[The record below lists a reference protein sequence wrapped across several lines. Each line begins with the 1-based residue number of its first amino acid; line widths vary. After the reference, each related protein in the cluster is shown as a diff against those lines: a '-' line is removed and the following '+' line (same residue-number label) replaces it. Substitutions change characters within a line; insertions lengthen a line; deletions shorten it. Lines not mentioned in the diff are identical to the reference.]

1 MPRNTLCTLAA
12 LAMTV
17 VTTASMA
24 QAFPSKPVRL
34 VVPYA
39 PGGSTDIFARIVAEP
54 LGRVLGQPV
63 VVDNKSGAGGALG
76 TAEVARAQPDGHT
89 LVMTTV
95 STMVIIPAASPKP
108 SYTQA
113 DFAPITNIA
122 ATPNIIAVNPAFPS
136 KSGREF
142 LAELKANPGKY
153 GFATSGKA
161 SINHML
167 GESFQA
173 LSGVDITHV
182 PYRGAGPAL
191 NDVVAGQVAIIVDQ
205 LPSSKSFIDAGKL
218 RLMGVIAPK
227 RLPGY
232 PDVPTFDEL
241 GLKGFTDQ
249 AWYGLAAPAKVPAP
263 VLAKLA
269 DAMQQVMANPDVRVR
284 IEKSG
289 ASPVGNTPAE
299 YAAQMQAEFNA
310 MKKLI
315 AARKISLEE

>member
-1 MPRNTLCTLAA
+1 
-12 LAMTV
+12 
-17 VTTASMA
+17 
-24 QAFPSKPVRL
+24 
-34 VVPYA
+34 
-39 PGGSTDIFARIVAEP
+39 
-54 LGRVLGQPV
+54 
-63 VVDNKSGAGGALG
+63 
-76 TAEVARAQPDGHT
+76 
-89 LVMTTV
+89 
-95 STMVIIPAASPKP
+95 MVIIPAASPKP
-108 SYTQA
+108 TYTQA

-122 ATPNIIAVNPAFPS
+122 ATPNIIAVNPAFPA

-142 LAELKANPGKY
+142 LAELKAHPGKY

-205 LPSSKSFIDAGKL
+205 LPSSKAFIDTGKL

-232 PDVPTFDEL
+232 PDVPTFEEL

-249 AWYGLAAPAKVPAP
+249 AWYGIAAPAKVPAP

-269 DAMQQVMANPDVRVR
+269 DAMRQVMANPDVRAR
-284 IEKSG
+284 IEKAG
-289 ASPVGNTPAE
+289 ASPVGNAPAE

-315 AARKISLEE
+315 AVRNISLEE

>member
-1 MPRNTLCTLAA
+1 MPRNALINFAA
-12 LAMTV
+12 LAMV
-17 VTTASMA
+17 AVTTASMA
-24 QAFPSKPVRL
+24 QTFPSKPIRL
-34 VVPYA
+34 VVPSA

-63 VVDNKSGAGGALG
+63 VVDNKAGAGGAIG

-89 LVMTTV
+89 LVVSTV

-108 SYTQA
+108 AYTQT

-122 ATPNIIAVNPAFPS
+122 ATPNIIAVNPGFPA
-136 KSGREF
+136 KNGREF
-142 LAELKANPGKY
+142 LAELKAHPGKY

-173 LSGVDITHV
+173 LSGTDITHV

-191 NDVVAGQVAIIVDQ
+191 NDVVAGQVGIIVDQ
-205 LPSSKSFIDAGKL
+205 LPSSKAFIDTGKL

-232 PDVPTFDEL
+232 PEVPTFEEL

-263 VLAKLA
+263 VLSKLA
-269 DAMQQVMANPDVRVR
+269 DAMRQVMANPDVRAR
-284 IEKSG
+284 IEKAG
-289 ASPVGNTPAE
+289 ANPVGNTPSE
-299 YAAQMQAEFNA
+299 YAAQMHAEFDA

-315 AARKISLEE
+315 ATRKISLEE